1 MEKQEEEEEKR
12 KGLCP
17 SSKETSL
24 SLPLDLICEVLIRL
38 PARGI
43 GRSRCVS
50 KLWLS
55 YTTLASFNNLFT
67 ARFSQSP
74 CVLAFKIRGDNLL
87 AFSLPQQG
95 NSDNCS
101 PVDSYVIKCPKNCE
115 YSHYMSSAHGVYCFH
130 GDGKLGIWNPTTR
143 QFSTLT
149 KPESCWEYTLGFVG
163 YDPIDGTYKV
173 VCMPEVYSSTYP
185 EPRNQAR
192 VLTLGR
198 GQKSSWRFIQ
208 GSFEHFPRLGGRCIK
223 GVLYYEAH
231 LSSDLTHRIVMS
243 FHVKSEKFK
252 MIQVPWSQSEG
263 ILLAYQGKLAL
274 AWQASEF
281 SFDPFISLWVLE
293 DAERH
298 EWSFKR
304 LSLPFPLED
313 PILETSLFLK
323 GVTSAGEFVY
333 ASSSW
338 SVSFD
343 PFHALYFDPK
353 RNTVRRVIYQGLAEP
368 EFRRDGLG
376 KIVTMFM
383 FPDHIE
389 SLLSV

>member
-12 KGLCP
+12 KRLCP
-17 SSKETSL
+17 SSK
-24 SLPLDLICEVLIRL
+24 
-38 PARGI
+38 
-43 GRSRCVS
+43 
-50 KLWLS
+50 
-55 YTTLASFNNLFT
+55 
-67 ARFSQSP
+67 
-74 CVLAFKIRGDNLL
+74 
-87 AFSLPQQG
+87 
-95 NSDNCS
+95 
-101 PVDSYVIKCPKNCE
+101 
-115 YSHYMSSAHGVYCFH
+115 
-130 GDGKLGIWNPTTR
+130 
-143 QFSTLT
+143 
-149 KPESCWEYTLGFVG
+149 TLGFLHWEQVKNHHG
-163 YDPIDGTYKV
+163 DSSKVALNISLAVVDDASKGFCITKPIL
-173 VCMPEVYSSTYP
+173 
-185 EPRNQAR
+185 
-192 VLTLGR
+192 VLIL
-198 GQKSSWRFIQ
+198 
-208 GSFEHFPRLGGRCIK
+208 
-223 GVLYYEAH
+223 
-231 LSSDLTHRIVMS
+231 LTA
-243 FHVKSEKFK
+243 F
-252 MIQVPWSQSEG
+252 QSEG

-274 AWQASEF
+274 AWQASVI

-313 PILETSLFLK
+313 PFLETSLFLK

-376 KIVTMFM
+376 KVVTMSM